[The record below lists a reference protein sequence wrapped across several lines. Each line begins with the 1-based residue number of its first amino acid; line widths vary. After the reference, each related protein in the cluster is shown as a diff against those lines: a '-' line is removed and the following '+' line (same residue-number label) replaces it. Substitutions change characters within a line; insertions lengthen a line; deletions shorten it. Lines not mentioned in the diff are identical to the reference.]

1 MKRRIAS
8 QAKFILAVAVAACAG
23 SSMAIEPVKGSKPAP
38 VPVQSQETL
47 AAQQKHNGRVPIVG
61 SVELKP
67 REEKSPPKP
76 GSSGKELL
84 KAEGSAVDMERLN
97 DAQAAAALGQ
107 VELDRQ
113 MESTAPF
120 RKIIW
125 AVVVVAFGLG
135 LAFLVKFFADK
146 SMPQVPSNKS
156 KVNW

>member
-1 MKRRIAS
+1 MNRGIMSFGRTGFAIAV
-8 QAKFILAVAVAACAG
+8 IVCAG
-23 SSMAIEPVKGSKPAP
+23 SSLAIEPVKGPRLDP

-47 AAQQKHNGRVPIVG
+47 SAQQKHNGRVPIVG

-67 REEKSPPKP
+67 REERPAPKASAATQELGKSD
-76 GSSGKELL
+76 
-84 KAEGSAVDMERLN
+84 KAPSAFVRQSDS
-97 DAQAAAALGQ
+97 QAAMALHE
-107 VELDRQ
+107 VELQNQ
-113 MESTAPF
+113 MASTAPF

-146 SMPQVPSNKS
+146 SMPQVPSKT